1 MSRVIKVKFNGSNLK
16 SSENCFQSTRGS
28 SFDVQV
34 AWVEVRE
41 IDVGLSQWRVN
52 GREVSK

>member
-1 MSRVIKVKFNGSNLK
+1 MVVTWRAAKIASSQREDQVI
-16 SSENCFQSTRGS
+16 
-28 SFDVQV
+28 DVQV

-41 IDVGLSQWRVN
+41 IEVGLSQWRVN

>member
-1 MSRVIKVKFNGSNLK
+1 MVVTWRAAKIAASSQSEDQVI
-16 SSENCFQSTRGS
+16 
-28 SFDVQV
+28 DVQV